1 MVFFSKV
8 SVRCPTSHRWAMEHG
23 QVCCKNFYR
32 ASNKEEDIQFEDP
45 REECVNGDIIQCP
58 SLHLKRRCT
67 SDKLSEYSLPDCAVP
82 FVVINRYQGEL
93 IPILIVRRAPR
104 FQPLMFTGALDR
116 CLISQTRE
124 ILRRWLFLTSSYPS
138 GFCRDVGSNPRP
150 PFRGS

>member
-1 MVFFSKV
+1 
-8 SVRCPTSHRWAMEHG
+8 MEHG

-82 FVVINRYQGEL
+82 FVVIDRYQGEL
-93 IPILIVRRAPR
+93 IPIPTDTFYVELKIKRDNFRLSRQLI
-104 FQPLMFTGALDR
+104 
-116 CLISQTRE
+116 
-124 ILRRWLFLTSSYPS
+124 LTK
-138 GFCRDVGSNPRP
+138 V
-150 PFRGS
+150 